1 LSALEQALREMR
13 VYEQPFVLVLRELEL
28 VDCDSQS
35 GRVRPRMMRR

>member
-28 VDCDSQS
+28 VDCDSQC
-35 GRVRPRMMRR
+35 GRVSAGMMRR